1 MDECNVA
8 ISRQLMAIR
17 VIGASPRFVHTV
29 LSSAFE
35 HFQAL
40 STGAAILGISRDQV
54 LGLKIALPPIDRQ
67 HRIVAILDEAF
78 EGIATATAKA
88 KAKAEKNLLNARELF
103 ESQRD
108 GLLSARPDWHDAK
121 LSELCDV
128 KHGYAF

>member
-1 MDECNVA
+1 
-8 ISRQLMAIR
+8 MAIR

-40 STGAAILGISRDQV
+40 STCAAILGISRDQV

-67 HRIVAILDEAF
+67 HRIVAIFDEAF
-78 EGIATATAKA
+78 EGIATATA